1 MGRLSSRAIN
11 VHVSSW
17 VEAEEDCALLETNA
31 QRSRAFNAYVVF
43 LFLLEKICGEKET
56 FTCGIVTYEQPA
68 GGPPTHRATGHWPVC
83 LVHVLSAPRLSSGET
98 CACSRREW

>member
-17 VEAEEDCALLETNA
+17 VEVEEDCALLETNA

-43 LFLLEKICGEKET
+43 LFLLEIFVARKRHSR
-56 FTCGIVTYEQPA
+56 V
-68 GGPPTHRATGHWPVC
+68 
-83 LVHVLSAPRLSSGET
+83 VL
-98 CACSRREW
+98 